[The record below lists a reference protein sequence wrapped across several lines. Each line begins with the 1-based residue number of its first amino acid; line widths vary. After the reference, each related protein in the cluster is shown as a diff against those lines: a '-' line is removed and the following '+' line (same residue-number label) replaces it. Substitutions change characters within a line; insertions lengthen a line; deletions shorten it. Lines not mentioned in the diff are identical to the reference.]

1 MAKGSDKRAQLKE
14 ILDFARLRKLFGHFS
29 IVTGLDVALFDV
41 SGVELLNDRKPDT
54 ICNAAKNCRKCR
66 EMIAYGGVM
75 SSKLGEPYIFAC
87 GCGLIM
93 CSSPVMFNDQLIG
106 SIVCG
111 PALLWEADEI
121 ALSEIVEKTGNM
133 GIRARADDFL
143 RHTPSCGCVNVT
155 SAAQIL
161 FIIVNSL
168 THEHNVY
175 LRQRERITEQQR
187 QISELVLDRNAATAD
202 LMELE
207 KRASAL
213 AYPYETEKELIAF
226 VQSGNKQQATNILNT
241 LLSVVFCFAGGNID
255 TIRIRIF
262 ELVAFLSRAAVEAG
276 APLREVNSITK
287 ESFEICE
294 DSTDFERLCFLT
306 TQAMERFID
315 TVHQT
320 RGHKQTSEHL
330 NKAIGYITQNY
341 ANDLSLGSVAARVFV
356 SEYYL
361 SHLFRKE
368 MNITF
373 SNYVC
378 RIRID
383 KAKEFL
389 KKDRLA
395 QIQEVA
401 GKVGFNDANYFAK
414 IFKKTTGVTPKEYHS
429 FFCA

>member
-1 MAKGSDKRAQLKE
+1 MADKRTQLKE
-14 ILDFARLRKLFGHFS
+14 ILDFVQLRKLLGHFTV
-29 IVTGLDVALFDV
+29 VTGLDVGLFDV
-41 SGVELLNDRKPDT
+41 CGVELLSDRKAAT
-54 ICNAAKNCRKCR
+54 ICRAAKNCRKCR

-87 GCGLIM
+87 GCGFIM
-93 CSSPVMFNDQLIG
+93 CSSPVMFNDQLSG

-111 PALLWEADEI
+111 PVLPGEVDGI
-121 ALSEIVEKTGNM
+121 ALSAIMEKTGDM
-133 GIRARADDFL
+133 GIRADDFL
-143 RHTPSCGCVNVT
+143 RHTPSCNSVNVT

-175 LRQRERITEQQR
+175 LKQRERITEQQR
-187 QISELVLDRNAATAD
+187 RISELVQDRKFTAAG
-202 LMELE
+202 LIEME

-226 VQSGNKQQATNILNT
+226 VQNGNKQQATNILNI
-241 LLSVVFCFAGGNID
+241 LLSIIFCIADGNID
-255 TIRIRIF
+255 TIRVRIF

-287 ESFEICE
+287 TSFEICE

-315 TVHQT
+315 TVHQN

-330 NKAIGYITQNY
+330 SKAIGYISQNY
-341 ANDLSLGSVAARVFV
+341 AKDLSLSAVASRVFV

-368 MNITF
+368 MNMTF

-389 KKDRLA
+389 KNDRQA

-414 IFKKTTGVTPKEYHS
+414 IFKKTTGITPKEYHS
-429 FFCA
+429 YFCA

>member
-1 MAKGSDKRAQLKE
+1 MAKEARLRE
-14 ILDFARLRKLFGHFS
+14 ILDFTQLQKLFGYFS

-41 SGVELLNDRKPDT
+41 SGTELLSGRKAGV

-75 SSKLGEPYIFAC
+75 SSQLGEPYIFAC

-93 CSSPVMFNDQLIG
+93 CSSPVMFNNQLAG

-121 ALSEIVEKTGNM
+121 ALSEIVEKTGKM
-133 GIRARADDFL
+133 GIQTGAGDFL
-143 RHTPSCGCVNVT
+143 GHTPACNCVNVT

-168 THEHNVY
+168 TREHSVY
-175 LRQRERITEQQR
+175 LKQRAQITGQQRRITEL
-187 QISELVLDRNAATAD
+187 ILDNKAAAAG
-202 LMELE
+202 LIEME

-226 VQSGNKQQATNILNT
+226 VQNGNKQQATKILNT
-241 LLSVVFCFAGGNID
+241 LLSVIFCFAGGNLD
-255 TIRIRIF
+255 TIRVRIF

-276 APLREVNSITK
+276 APLREVNTITK

-306 TQAMERFID
+306 TQAMECFID
-315 TVHQT
+315 TVHQN
-320 RGHKQTSEHL
+320 RGQRQTSEHL

-341 ANDLSLGSVAARVFV
+341 AEDLSLSSVADRVFV

-368 MNITF
+368 MNTTF

-378 RIRID
+378 RIRIA

-389 KKDRLA
+389 KSDKLA
-395 QIQEVA
+395 QIQEIA

>member
-1 MAKGSDKRAQLKE
+1 
-14 ILDFARLRKLFGHFS
+14 
-29 IVTGLDVALFDV
+29 
-41 SGVELLNDRKPDT
+41 
-54 ICNAAKNCRKCR
+54 
-66 EMIAYGGVM
+66 MIAYGGVM
-75 SSKLGEPYIFAC
+75 ASELGEPYIFAC

-93 CSSPVMFNDQLIG
+93 CSSPVMFNERLAG

-121 ALSEIVEKTGNM
+121 ALSEIVEKTGEM
-133 GIRARADDFL
+133 DIHIGAGGFL
-143 RHTPSCGCVNVT
+143 DRTPACSCINVT

-168 THEHNVY
+168 THEHSVY
-175 LRQRERITEQQR
+175 LKQRAQITEQQR
-187 QISELVLDRNAATAD
+187 RIAELILDRKSAAAD
-202 LMELE
+202 LIEME

-226 VQSGNKQQATNILNT
+226 VQNGNKQQATIILNT
-241 LLSVVFCFAGGNID
+241 LLSVIFCFAGGNID

-276 APLREVNSITK
+276 APLREVNTITK

-315 TVHQT
+315 TVHQN
-320 RGHKQTSEHL
+320 RGRKQTSEHL
-330 NKAIGYITQNY
+330 SKAIGYITRNY
-341 ANDLSLGSVAARVFV
+341 AGDLSLGNVAASVFV
-356 SEYYL
+356 SEFYR

-368 MNITF
+368 MNPTF

-389 KKDRLA
+389 KNDKMA

-401 GKVGFNDANYFAK
+401 GRVGFNDANYFAK
-414 IFKKTTGVTPKEYHS
+414 IFKKTTGLTPKEYHS

>member
-1 MAKGSDKRAQLKE
+1 MAKGTDKRARLKE

-29 IVTGLDVALFDV
+29 VVTGLDVALFDD
-41 SGVELLNDRKPDT
+41 SGAELLSGRKPGT
-54 ICNAAKNCRKCR
+54 ICTTAKNCRKCR

-93 CSSPVMFNDQLIG
+93 CSSPVMFGDQLIG
-106 SIVCG
+106 SIACG
-111 PALLWEADEI
+111 PAILWEPDDI
-121 ALSEIVEKTGNM
+121 ALSEIAEKTRSM
-133 GIRARADDFL
+133 GIRARAGDFL

-168 THEHNVY
+168 TREHNVY
-175 LRQRERITEQQR
+175 LKQRARITEQQR
-187 QISELVLDRNAATAD
+187 QISELVQDRKFAAAG
-202 LMELE
+202 LIEME

-213 AYPYETEKELIAF
+213 TYPYETEKELIAF

-241 LLSVVFCFAGGNID
+241 LLSVIFCFASGNID
-255 TIRIRIF
+255 TIRVRIF

-276 APLREVNSITK
+276 APLREINSITK

-294 DSTDFERLCFLT
+294 DGTDFERLCFLT

-315 TVHQT
+315 TVHQN
-320 RGHKQTSEHL
+320 RGQKRTSEHL
-330 NKAIGYITQNY
+330 SKAIGYITQNY
-341 ANDLSLGSVAARVFV
+341 ADDLSLSGVASRVFV

-368 MNITF
+368 MNMTF

-383 KAKEFL
+383 KAKEYL
-389 KKDRLA
+389 KNDRQA

>member
-1 MAKGSDKRAQLKE
+1 MARGAHLKE
-14 ILDFARLRKLFGHFS
+14 ILDFTQLQKLFGHFS

-41 SGVELLNDRKPDT
+41 SGVELLGGRKPGA
-54 ICNAAKNCRKCR
+54 ICDAAKNCQKCR

-93 CSSPVMFNDQLIG
+93 CSSPVVFNDQLVG

-121 ALSEIVEKTGNM
+121 ALSEIAEKTGKM
-133 GIRARADDFL
+133 GISIGAGDFL
-143 RHTPSCGCVNVT
+143 ERTPACNCVNVT

-168 THEHNVY
+168 TREHSVY
-175 LRQRERITEQQR
+175 LKQRARISEQQR
-187 QISELVLDRNAATAD
+187 RISELIFDSKFAAAG
-202 LMELE
+202 LIEME

-226 VQSGNKQQATNILNT
+226 VQNGNKQQATNILNT
-241 LLSVVFCFAGGNID
+241 LLSVIFCFAGGNID
-255 TIRIRIF
+255 TIRVRIF

-276 APLREVNSITK
+276 APLREVNTITK

-294 DSTDFERLCFLT
+294 DNTDFERLCFLT

-315 TVHQT
+315 TVHQN
-320 RGHKQTSEHL
+320 RDQKQTSEHL
-330 NKAIGYITQNY
+330 SKAIGYIAQNY
-341 ANDLSLGSVAARVFV
+341 ADDLSLGNVATRVFV

-368 MNITF
+368 MNTTF

-389 KKDRLA
+389 KTDKLI

-401 GKVGFNDANYFAK
+401 GRVGFNDANYFTK
-414 IFKKTTGVTPKEYHS
+414 IFKKTTGVTPKEYHA

>member
-1 MAKGSDKRAQLKE
+1 VVNNVHLKE
-14 ILDFARLRKLFGHFS
+14 ILDLTQLRKLFGHFS

-41 SGVELLNDRKPDT
+41 AGAELLSGRRPDT
-54 ICNAAKNCRKCR
+54 ICVAAKNCRKCR

-75 SSKLGEPYIFAC
+75 SSELGEPYIFAC

-93 CSSPVMFNDQLIG
+93 CSSPVMFNEQLAG

-121 ALSEIVEKTGNM
+121 ALSEIAEKTREM
-133 GIRARADDFL
+133 GIHIGAGDFL
-143 RHTPSCGCVNVT
+143 DRTPACNCVNVT

-161 FIIVNSL
+161 YIMVNSL
-168 THEHNVY
+168 THEHSVY
-175 LRQRERITEQQR
+175 LKQRTQITEQQR
-187 QISELVLDRNAATAD
+187 RIAELIYDNKVAAAG
-202 LMELE
+202 LIEME

-226 VQSGNKQQATNILNT
+226 VQNGNKQQATNILNT
-241 LLSVVFCFAGGNID
+241 LLSVIFCFAGGNID
-255 TIRIRIF
+255 TIRVRIF

-276 APLREVNSITK
+276 APLREVNTITK

-315 TVHQT
+315 TVHQN
-320 RGHKQTSEHL
+320 RGHRQTSEHL
-330 NKAIGYITQNY
+330 SKAVGYITRNY
-341 ANDLSLGSVAARVFV
+341 AGDLSLGNVAASVFV

-368 MNITF
+368 MNTTF

-389 KKDRLA
+389 KNDKAA

-401 GKVGFNDANYFAK
+401 GRVGFNDANYFAK
-414 IFKKTTGVTPKEYHS
+414 IFKKTTGLTPKEYHS